1 MIVRYF
7 LAFKIAKIDLKAF
20 VSFLAM
26 LLSLPLFYL
35 HDLLIGVFTV
45 QKDWGFGRVAV
56 REVVFAESGVFV
68 VVAGA

>member
-1 MIVRYF
+1 
-7 LAFKIAKIDLKAF
+7 
-20 VSFLAM
+20 M